1 MGKGRLGAAVAV
13 ASLTFAA
20 TAFAGGKV
28 TLSGPV
34 EEDPAASV
42 KLVVVKDGGAPKS
55 VKNVRIKNLR
65 TNCERGKARI
75 ELNLSGAAKVNDRRK
90 FHMAYVDG
98 KSKVVLDGK
107 VRADSK
113 KVVGEISGSSVHVD
127 GAGDCK
133 IPNRSFKA
141 KK

>member
-20 TAFAGGKV
+20 TAFADGKV
-28 TLSGPV
+28 TLSGPI

-42 KLVVVKDGGAPKS
+42 KLVVVKQGGAPKS
-55 VKNVRIKNLR
+55 VKNVRIKNLLV
-65 TNCERGKARI
+65 NCDNGDARI
-75 ELNLSGAAKVNDRRK
+75 ALSLSGAAKVEERRK
-90 FHMAYVDG
+90 IRKVYVDG
-98 KSKVVLDGK
+98 KSKVVLEGK
-107 VRADSK
+107 VKADST
-113 KVVGEISGSSVHVD
+113 KVVADISGSEVQVD

-133 IPNRSFKA
+133 VPNVSFKA